1 MSTLDQIVTK
11 TKSKLMG
18 AVGRDKINT
27 LATTCDSSTTSI
39 VLTYTPGAE
48 IVAGVIIEIDYEQM
62 MVVSNT
68 TVTLTVIRG
77 WNGTTAAS
85 HTSSTVVYVEPRFPR
100 QAILDEAISELRALP
115 QTIFTTETVVLTF
128 SSNTNRVDLTGAT
141 GTVYR
146 VIHAD
151 RANFEGQSYPG
162 FKPTLRIIR
171 NADPTAF
178 PSGYAV
184 AIDEGLSY
192 GQVATVRV
200 VYAKS
205 LATTTLTSSTDLQAT
220 VGLPITA
227 EDIIAFGAASRLLY
241 DKEALRLDFT
251 RQGQSRAA
259 EEIPPEVQGRQ
270 AQRWRLE
277 ADRRISEEAMRLI
290 GIWGIPGA

>member
-27 LATTCDSSTTSI
+27 LATTCNSSTTSI

-128 SSNTNRVDLTGAT
+128 SSTTNRVDLTGAT

-162 FKPTLRIIR
+162 FKPTLKIIR

-205 LATTTLTSSTDLQAT
+205 LATTTLTSSTDLQST

-277 ADRRISEEAMRLI
+277 ADRRISEEAMRLV

>member
-1 MSTLDQIVTK
+1 MSTLDEIVVK
-11 TKSKLMG
+11 TKSKLTG

-27 LATTCDSSTTSI
+27 LNTTCNSSTTSI
-39 VLTYTPGAE
+39 VFTYTPGSE

-62 MVVSNT
+62 MVISNT

-85 HTSSTVVYVEPRFPR
+85 HTAGAIVNIEPRFPK
-100 QAILDEAISELRALP
+100 QSILNEIINELRALP
-115 QTIFTTETVVLTF
+115 QSIYTTGTAVLTF
-128 SSNTNRVDLTGAT
+128 ASNTNRVDLSGAT

-151 RANFEGQSYPG
+151 RANFDGASYPG
-162 FKPTLRIIR
+162 YKPELQLIR
-171 NADPTAF
+171 NADTTSFA
-178 PSGYAV
+178 SGYAV
-184 AIDEGLSY
+184 ALQGGLSY
-192 GQVATVRV
+192 GQSATIRV

-205 LATTTLTSSTDLQAT
+205 LATATLTNATDLQGT
-220 VGLPITA
+220 VGLPLTA
-227 EDIIAFGAASRLLY
+227 EDILAFGAASRLLY

-277 ADRRISEEAMRLI
+277 ADRRISEEAMRLV
-290 GIWGIPGA
+290 GLWGIPGA

>member
-1 MSTLDQIVTK
+1 
-11 TKSKLMG
+11 
-18 AVGRDKINT
+18 
-27 LATTCDSSTTSI
+27 
-39 VLTYTPGAE
+39 
-48 IVAGVIIEIDYEQM
+48 